1 MVNFGKSLKDWSL
14 GPNSVTR
21 QVNLNSTKIGRKCQ
35 RWKIQMRHFEQF
47 LNNVLMVQSYDG
59 HVATTKNQIW
69 QMGKNGKVLK
79 SSSSFCVSIL
89 RKMIA
94 KSFAPF
100 LLSNISTSRQ
110 MIKEWPFRNFRLPKS
125 SPKEA
130 KSSWTLIL
138 RKSHTSFC
146 NEDKWGAWD
155 FLRKMGRNQTF
166 LMDHHSHSI
175 ITFDVDNKS
184 SPEIWLNQ
192 LIS

>member
-1 MVNFGKSLKDWSL
+1 MPKF
-14 GPNSVTR
+14 
-21 QVNLNSTKIGRKCQ
+21 KC
-35 RWKIQMRHFEQF
+35 E
-47 LNNVLMVQSYDG
+47 
-59 HVATTKNQIW
+59 
-69 QMGKNGKVLK
+69 
-79 SSSSFCVSIL
+79 IL
-89 RKMIA
+89 RNFQTMWQWVFLSQIIPCGPKLWWTCGNYKKSDLTNGEKWEKMERSTSPHHRSMSEMIA

-100 LLSNISTSRQ
+100 LLSNISASRQ